1 MTTARLT
8 SNDAVR
14 AALDR
19 LGRERLAV
27 IGLGLN
33 NAALVRFLL
42 RQGARVTVFDRKSRE
57 EMAGR
62 LSELGPGLAASPN
75 LSLSL
80 GPDYLS
86 GLRGFDRV
94 FLTPGMRKDLPE
106 IRAAARGGTAITGD
120 FELFFELCAAPI
132 TAVTG
137 SAGKTTTTTLVGLIL
152 EAEYAGKKPV
162 YVGGNIGRP
171 LIDRVLEIPAE
182 AEVVLEL
189 SSYQLQLV
197 TRSPEVGAILN
208 LSPNHLDVHA
218 SMDEY
223 VQAKV
228 NIIRFQD
235 GEGWAVL
242 NYDDPT
248 TRAIGLSRTRGHGGP
263 PPEPSVA
270 GRPGSGEPGVAWF
283 SLKAGAA
290 TLPAVAGRG
299 PAPAAVLEGDDLVV
313 RGPAAPGG
321 VAAGAMGQGGFAR
334 ICSRSELLIP
344 GEHNVQNALAAAV
357 TAALRG
363 ARPETARRVLT
374 TFRGVAHRL
383 ELVAEH
389 GGVRYINDS
398 IATTPERTGAA
409 LKTLGPAAPLV
420 LILGGYD
427 KGLPFDEM
435 ARLIVESG
443 WVRATVLTG
452 KTAGKIDQALARAAE
467 ELKRPRPAN
476 RSART
481 FDEAV
486 AEARAVATRGDIVLL
501 SPACASYDAFN
512 NFEERGRRFRDL
524 VQE

>member
-1 MTTARLT
+1 VTTRPVSGETARATLE
-8 SNDAVR
+8 
-14 AALDR
+14 R

-42 RQGARVTVFDRKSRE
+42 RQGAQVTVFDRKAPE
-57 EMAGR
+57 EIAGR
-62 LSELGPGLAASPN
+62 LSELGPDLAESPN

-106 IRAAARGGTAITGD
+106 IRAAARGGAAITGD

-152 EAEYAGKKPV
+152 EAEYAGKKPI

-228 NIIRFQD
+228 NIIRFQGAD
-235 GEGWAVL
+235 GWGVL

-248 TRAIGLSRTRGHGGP
+248 TRTIGLSRARGEEPGG
-263 PPEPSVA
+263 
-270 GRPGSGEPGVAWF
+270 PGVAWF
-283 SLKAGAA
+283 SAKAGSEE
-290 TLPAVAGRG
+290 LPAAAGKG
-299 PAPAAVLEGDDLVV
+299 PAPAAVLKGDDLVV
-313 RGPAAPGG
+313 RGLGG
-321 VAAGAMGQGGFAR
+321 GRFSR

-344 GEHNVQNALAAAV
+344 GEHNVQNALAATV

-363 ARPETARRVLT
+363 AGPEASRRVLT
-374 TFRGVAHRL
+374 TFRGVPHRL
-383 ELVAEH
+383 ELVAESD
-389 GGVRYINDS
+389 GIRFVNDS
-398 IATTPERTGAA
+398 IATTPERTEAA
-409 LKTLGPAAPLV
+409 LRTLGPTAPLV

-427 KGLPFDEM
+427 KGLPFDDL

-452 KTAGKIDQALARAAE
+452 RTGPKIDEALARAAE
-467 ELKRPRPAN
+467 ELKRPRPMSRN
-476 RSART
+476 ARA

-486 AEARAVATRGDIVLL
+486 AEARALAARGDIVLL

-512 NFEERGRRFRDL
+512 NFEERGRRFREL
-524 VQE
+524 VQAEDLGRRR

>member
-1 MTTARLT
+1 MVTTVRT
-8 SNDAVR
+8 SNESTR
-14 AALDR
+14 AALER

-33 NAALVRFLL
+33 NAALVRLLL
-42 RQGARVTVFDRKSRE
+42 RQGAQVTVFDRKSRE

-62 LSELGPGLAASPN
+62 LAELGPGLAGSPN

-86 GLRGFDRV
+86 GLRGFDRI

-106 IRAAARGGTAITGD
+106 IRTAAREGTAITGD

-182 AEVVLEL
+182 AEVVLEM

-218 SMDEY
+218 SMEEY
-223 VQAKV
+223 VQAKA
-228 NIIRFQD
+228 NIIRFQ
-235 GEGWAVL
+235 GAEGWGIF
-242 NYDDPT
+242 NFDDSMT
-248 TRAIGLSRTRGHGGP
+248 KAIGSARAQGGK
-263 PPEPSVA
+263 
-270 GRPGSGEPGVAWF
+270 PGGPGVAWF
-283 SLKAGAA
+283 SSQAGPAD
-290 TLPAVAGRG
+290 LPAVAGKS
-299 PAPAAVLEGDDLVV
+299 PAPAAVLDGDELVV
-313 RGPAAPGG
+313 RGPAGAAVAGA
-321 VAAGAMGQGGFAR
+321 AAGAATGVFAR
-334 ICSRSELLIP
+334 VCSRSELIIP
-344 GEHNVQNALAAAV
+344 GEHNVQNALAAMVA
-357 TAALRG
+357 AALRG
-363 ARPETARRVLT
+363 AGPEAARRVLT

-398 IATTPERTGAA
+398 IATTPERTEAA
-409 LKTLGPAAPLV
+409 LRTLGPVAPLI

-435 ARLIVESG
+435 ARLIIEPG
-443 WVRATVLTG
+443 WVKATVLAG
-452 KTAGKIDQALARAAE
+452 KTAGKIDEALARAAE
-467 ELKRPRPAN
+467 ELGRPRPEN
-476 RSART
+476 RTAHG

-486 AEARAVATRGDIVLL
+486 AEARGLAADGDIVLL
-501 SPACASYDAFN
+501 SPACASYDLFT
-512 NFEERGRRFRDL
+512 NFEARGRRFAQL
-524 VQE
+524 VQA

>member
-1 MTTARLT
+1 MTTARLA
-8 SNDAVR
+8 SNDATR

-106 IRAAARGGTAITGD
+106 IKAAVRGGTAITGD

-152 EAEYAGKKPV
+152 EGEYAGKKPV
-162 YVGGNIGRP
+162 FVGGNIGRP

-248 TRAIGLSRTRGHGGP
+248 TRTIGLSRTRGDGGGGDRG
-263 PPEPSVA
+263 A
-270 GRPGSGEPGVAWF
+270 GVAWF
-283 SLKAGAA
+283 SAKSGPAE
-290 TLPAVAGRG
+290 LPAAAGEG
-299 PAPAAVLEGDDLVV
+299 PAPAAVLDGDDLVV
-313 RGPAAPGG
+313 RGPAGG
-321 VAAGAMGQGGFAR
+321 SFAHV
-334 ICSRSELLIP
+334 CSRAELLIP
-344 GEHNVQNALAAAV
+344 GEHNVQNALAALAA
-357 TAALRG
+357 TALRG
-363 ARPETARRVLT
+363 AGPEAGRRVLT
-374 TFRGVAHRL
+374 TFRGVPHRL
-383 ELVAEH
+383 ELVAES
-389 GGVRYINDS
+389 GGVRFINDS
-398 IATTPERTGAA
+398 IATTPERTEAA
-409 LKTLGPAAPLV
+409 LRTLGPVAPLV

-435 ARLIVESG
+435 ARLIVETG
-443 WVRATVLTG
+443 WVKAIVLAG

-467 ELKRPRPAN
+467 ELGRPRPEN
-476 RSART
+476 RTAGG

-486 AEARAVATRGDIVLL
+486 AGARALAAPGDIVLL

-512 NFEERGRRFRDL
+512 NFEERGRRFAEL
-524 VQE
+524 VRPGGPARP

>member
-1 MTTARLT
+1 MTTRLASNEAARASLK
-8 SNDAVR
+8 
-14 AALDR
+14 R

-62 LSELGPGLAASPN
+62 LAELGPGLADSPN

-94 FLTPGMRKDLPE
+94 FLTPGMRKDQPE
-106 IRAAARGGTAITGD
+106 IRAAAREGAAITGD

-189 SSYQLQLV
+189 SSYQLQMV

-208 LSPNHLDVHA
+208 ISPNHLDVHA
-218 SMDEY
+218 SMEEY
-223 VQAKV
+223 VQAKA
-228 NIIRFQD
+228 NIIRFQGAD
-235 GEGWAVL
+235 GWGVF
-242 NYDDPT
+242 NYDDPM
-248 TRAIGLSRTRGHGGP
+248 TRAMGLSRTRGGEPGGP
-263 PPEPSVA
+263 GA
-270 GRPGSGEPGVAWF
+270 TSGGGPGVAWF
-283 SLKAGAA
+283 STKAAPA
-290 TLPAVAGRG
+290 DLPAAAGKG
-299 PAPAAVLEGDDLVV
+299 PAPAAVLDGEDLVV
-313 RGPAAPGG
+313 RGPAGG
-321 VAAGAMGQGGFAR
+321 TGSGAAASAAMGAFAR
-334 ICSRSELLIP
+334 VCSRSELIIP
-344 GEHNVQNALAAAV
+344 GEHNVQNALAALAA
-357 TAALRG
+357 AALRG
-363 ARPETARRVLT
+363 AGPEAARRVLT

-398 IATTPERTGAA
+398 IATTPERTEAA
-409 LKTLGPAAPLV
+409 LRTLGPAAPLV

-443 WVRATVLTG
+443 WVKATVLAG
-452 KTAGKIDQALARAAE
+452 KTAGKIDEALARAAE
-467 ELKRPRPAN
+467 ELGRPRPQN
-476 RSART
+476 RVAHG
-481 FDEAV
+481 FDESV
-486 AEARAVATRGDIVLL
+486 TEARALAADGDIVLL
-501 SPACASYDAFN
+501 SPACASYDMFN
-512 NFEERGRRFRDL
+512 NFEERGKRFAEL
-524 VQE
+524 VRA